1 MIRWI
6 HRVGQRA
13 ERAAGLGGGRAG
25 SIPGVTGTEEALG
38 DEGDF
43 QEGEGPDGL
52 RLVLDREAC
61 IGAAECVA
69 VAPAVFGLDGGRRV
83 RLLDP
88 KGAPA
93 PAIWRAAERCPTDAI
108 ILESASGEQLYP

>member
-1 MIRWI
+1 M
-6 HRVGQRA
+6 
-13 ERAAGLGGGRAG
+13 
-25 SIPGVTGTEEALG
+25 TGTEPAG
-38 DEGDF
+38 GRSGDF

-69 VAPAVFGLDGGRRV
+69 VAPAVFGLDGGRKV

-88 KGAPA
+88 RAAPA
-93 PAIWRAAERCPTDAI
+93 RTLWRAAQRCPTDAI
-108 ILESASGEQLYP
+108 ILEDARGEQLYP

>member
-1 MIRWI
+1 
-6 HRVGQRA
+6 
-13 ERAAGLGGGRAG
+13 
-25 SIPGVTGTEEALG
+25 VTGTEPAGDAAADAAG
-38 DEGDF
+38 DEGGDF

-69 VAPAVFGLDGGRRV
+69 VAPAVFELDGGRRV

-88 KGAPA
+88 QGAPA
-93 PAIWRAAERCPTDAI
+93 RAIRRAAERCPTDAI
-108 ILESASGEQLYP
+108 ILEDARGEQLYP